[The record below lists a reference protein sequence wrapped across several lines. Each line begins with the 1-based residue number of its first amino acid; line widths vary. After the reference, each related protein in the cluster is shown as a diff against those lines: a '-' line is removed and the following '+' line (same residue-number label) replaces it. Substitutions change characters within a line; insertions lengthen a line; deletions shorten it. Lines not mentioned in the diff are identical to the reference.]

1 MHATCVAETLPLQCS
16 ACSSVVHICSE
27 RRPLVYSLCAAMS
40 DHVRTVDTT
49 CQTQLAL
56 CFLSCHAIFHNL
68 GCIVV
73 ALLPEVFLYSHTS
86 RCIFVICVLA
96 FFSTARSA
104 SADMLLLEAFLS
116 QHNQPRA
123 VCHSTASRL
132 TDFAF
137 AQFQTWRDHIG

>member
-1 MHATCVAETLPLQCS
+1 MGNSCNSTIFQTISPMSNFSNMKCVLLRLAECRLLQMHATCVAETLPLQCS
-16 ACSSVVHICSE
+16 ACSRVVHICSE

-56 CFLSCHAIFHNL
+56 CFLFCHAIFHNL

-86 RCIFVICVLA
+86 LCIFVICVLT
-96 FFSTARSA
+96 FFF
-104 SADMLLLEAFLS
+104 DGM
-116 QHNQPRA
+116 H
-123 VCHSTASRL
+123 C
-132 TDFAF
+132 
-137 AQFQTWRDHIG
+137 